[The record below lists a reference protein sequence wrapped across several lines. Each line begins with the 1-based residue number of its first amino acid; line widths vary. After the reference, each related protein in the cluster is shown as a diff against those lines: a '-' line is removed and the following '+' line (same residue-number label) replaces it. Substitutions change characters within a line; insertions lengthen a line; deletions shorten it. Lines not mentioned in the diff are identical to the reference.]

1 MDNELVTRT
10 RTAQLAVKRARSI
23 VQQNNIL
30 VDEIHRNFNSEPNDK
45 SGSDD
50 EKSLKFFMQADH
62 TASEENYF
70 NDYENYKINTSSKL
84 KNYFKDIINSMN

>member
-50 EKSLKFFMQADH
+50 EKSLKFFK
-62 TASEENYF
+62 TC
-70 NDYENYKINTSSKL
+70 
-84 KNYFKDIINSMN
+84 IIEH